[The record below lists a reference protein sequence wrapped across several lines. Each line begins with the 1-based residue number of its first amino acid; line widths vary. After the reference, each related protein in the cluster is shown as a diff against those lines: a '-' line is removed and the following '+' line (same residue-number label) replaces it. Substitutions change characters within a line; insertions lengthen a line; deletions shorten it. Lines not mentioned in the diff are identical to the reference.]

1 MWIFDQSDGGVRLLR
16 DRTGHKAPPVRLR
29 FHDLLGEWVLS
40 AGLDSSIR
48 AFSTVADLLHRN
60 LGTAHQN
67 QNKAR
72 RVGSDKAGSKL
83 PPIVDF
89 SSGEDLN
96 LLLHPP

>member
-1 MWIFDQSDGGVRLLR
+1 MLDFFGIEQVTKHLQSV
-16 DRTGHKAPPVRLR
+16 
-29 FHDLLGEWVLS
+29 LGEWVLS

-96 LLLHPP
+96 LVLHPP